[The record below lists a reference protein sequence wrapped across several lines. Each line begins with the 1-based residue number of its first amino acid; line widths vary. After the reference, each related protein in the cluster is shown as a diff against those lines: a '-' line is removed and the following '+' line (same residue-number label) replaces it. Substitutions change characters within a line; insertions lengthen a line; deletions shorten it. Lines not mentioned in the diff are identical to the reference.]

1 MPGTL
6 AGKTAIV
13 TGSSKGIGYA
23 IAEALARE
31 DANVVVNARNAQEV
45 QLAAERLDPLGSGHV
60 AAVPGDMRSYHD
72 VKTMIGAALDLGGL
86 DVLVNNAGVGG
97 FAPVDQL
104 TVEQWDSI
112 IGTNLTGVFYA
123 CREAVP
129 HMRSRGGGWIIN
141 IGSLA
146 GKNPFAGGAAYNA
159 SKFGLLGFSEAMML
173 DVREDGIRVCCV
185 MPGSVNTYFND
196 KKPDPANDW
205 MIQPQDI
212 ARIVMDLLEFPENAL
227 PSRIEVR
234 PTRPGRR

>member
-1 MPGTL
+1 MAGTL
-6 AGKTAIV
+6 AGKTAVV

-23 IAEALARE
+23 IAEALARQ
-31 DANVVVNARNAQEV
+31 DANVVVSARNAAEV
-45 QLAAERLDPLGSGHV
+45 QEAAEELDRLGAGNV
-60 AAVPGDMRSYHD
+60 AAVTCDMRSYDD
-72 VKTMIGAALDLGGL
+72 VRRLIAAADDLGGL

-97 FAPVDQL
+97 FAPADEIPL
-104 TVEQWDSI
+104 EQWDAI

-173 DVREDGIRVCCV
+173 DVREHGIRVCCV
-185 MPGSVNTYFND
+185 MPGSVDTYFNG
-196 KKPDPANDW
+196 KEPKPENAW
-205 MIQPQDI
+205 MIQPGDI
-212 ARIVMDLLEFPENAL
+212 ARIVMDLIAFPENAL

-234 PTRPGRR
+234 PTRPKSR

>member
-1 MPGTL
+1 MPGSL
-6 AGKTAIV
+6 AGKTAVV

-23 IAEALARE
+23 VAEALARE
-31 DANVVVNARNAQEV
+31 DANVVVSARHAADV
-45 QLAAERLDPLGSGHV
+45 QKAAERLDRLGTGNV
-60 AAVPGDMRSYHD
+60 AAVACDMRSHD
-72 VKTMIGAALDLGGL
+72 DVRQLIGAALDLGGL
-86 DVLVNNAGVGG
+86 DLLVNNAGVGG
-97 FAPVDQL
+97 FAPIDEIS
-104 TVEQWDSI
+104 VEQWETI

-129 HMRSRGGGWIIN
+129 HMRSRGGGWIVN

-185 MPGSVNTYFND
+185 MPGSVDTYFNG
-196 KKPDPANDW
+196 KEPDPRNAW
-205 MIQPQDI
+205 MIQPADI
-212 ARIVMDLLEFPENAL
+212 ARVVMDLLAFPENAL

>member
-6 AGKTAIV
+6 AGKTAVV

-23 IAEALARE
+23 IAEAMARE
-31 DANVVVNARNAQEV
+31 DANVVVSARNAQEV
-45 QLAAERLDPLGSGHV
+45 REAARELDAMGAGR
-60 AAVPGDMRSYHD
+60 AVGVPCDMRSYDD
-72 VKTMIGAALDLGGL
+72 VRRLVAAADDLGGL

-97 FAPVDQL
+97 FAPTDEIS
-104 TVEQWDSI
+104 VEQWGTI

-123 CREAVP
+123 CREAIP
-129 HMRSRGGGWIIN
+129 RLRSRGGGWIIN

-173 DVREDGIRVCCV
+173 DVREHGIRVCCV
-185 MPGSVNTYFND
+185 MPGSVDTYFNG
-196 KKPDPANDW
+196 KEPKPENAW
-205 MIQPQDI
+205 MIQPGDI
-212 ARIVMDLLEFPENAL
+212 ARIVMDLLAFPENAL

-234 PTRPGRR
+234 PTRPKSR

>member
-6 AGKTAIV
+6 AGKTAVV

-23 IAEALARE
+23 IAEALARK
-31 DANVVVNARNAQEV
+31 DANVVVSARDAAEV
-45 QLAAERLDPLGSGHV
+45 QLAAERLDRLGAGSV
-60 AAVPGDMRSYHD
+60 AAVPGDMRKYDD
-72 VKTMIGAALDLGGL
+72 VRALIAAALDLGGL

-97 FAPVDQL
+97 FAPVDHL
-104 TVEQWDSI
+104 SVEQWDAI

-185 MPGSVNTYFND
+185 MPGSVNTWFND
-196 KKPDPANDW
+196 KHPSPGNEW
-205 MIQPQDI
+205 MIQPEDI
-212 ARIVMDLLEFPENAL
+212 ARIVMDLLAFPENAL

>member
-1 MPGTL
+1 MPGAL
-6 AGKTAIV
+6 AGKTAVV

-23 IAEALARE
+23 IAEALARA
-31 DANVVVNARNAQEV
+31 DANVVVSARH
-45 QLAAERLDPLGSGHV
+45 AADVDE
-60 AAVPGDMRSYHD
+60 AAR
-72 VKTMIGAALDLGGL
+72 ALDGLGAGRVVGVPCDMQEYDDVRRLIAAAGELGGL

-97 FAPVDQL
+97 FARVDEIS
-104 TVEQWDSI
+104 VEQWESI

-129 HMRSRGGGWIIN
+129 QLRSRGGGWIIN

-185 MPGSVNTYFND
+185 MPGSVNTWFND
-196 KKPDPANDW
+196 KRPSPGNEW
-205 MIQPQDI
+205 MIQPEDI
-212 ARIVMDLLEFPENAL
+212 ARIVMDLLAFPENAL